1 MRAVGSPGIAN
12 GAPTA
17 ENGDRVDLSE
27 IYNENYRSLV
37 RFLYRRTGDQAVAE
51 DLAQEAFVRAI
62 EHEPERP
69 RAWLFQ
75 VAANLARDD
84 HRRRAVRRR
93 HLALV
98 GSERGTIAGGG
109 QAPPD
114 VVLERKEKAERVHA
128 ALEELA
134 PNDRDGLLLREEGLS
149 YDEIA
154 EALGLSK
161 GSVGT
166 TLSRARAR
174 LATAYEKLEA
184 TGSESDVAH

>member
-1 MRAVGSPGIAN
+1 
-12 GAPTA
+12 
-17 ENGDRVDLSE
+17 VDLSE
-27 IYNENYRSLV
+27 IYNENYRPLV
-37 RFLYRRTGDQAVAE
+37 RFLYRRTGDQALAE

-62 EHEPERP
+62 EHQPEQP

-84 HRRRAVRRR
+84 YRRRAVRRR

-98 GSERGTIAGGG
+98 GNERGVVASGG

-114 VVLERKEKAERVHA
+114 MALERKEQTERVRA

-134 PNDRDGLLLREEGLS
+134 PNDRDGLLMREEGLS
-149 YDEIA
+149 YEEIA
-154 EALGLSK
+154 EALGLSA

-166 TLSRARAR
+166 TLSRARTR
-174 LATAYEKLEA
+174 LAAAYEKLAA
-184 TGSESDVAH
+184 TGSEDDVAH

>member
-1 MRAVGSPGIAN
+1 M
-12 GAPTA
+12 
-17 ENGDRVDLSE
+17 DLSE
-27 IYNENYRSLV
+27 IYNENYRPLV
-37 RFLYRRTGDQAVAE
+37 RFLYRRTGDQARAE
-51 DLAQEAFVRAI
+51 DLAQEAFVKAI
-62 EHEPERP
+62 EHRPEQP

-98 GSERGTIAGGG
+98 GNQRGEVTGVG

-114 VVLERKEKAERVHA
+114 LALERKEQTERVRA
-128 ALEELA
+128 ALDELA
-134 PNDRDGLLLREEGLS
+134 PNDRDGLLMREEGLS

-154 EALGLSK
+154 EALGMSK

-174 LATAYEKLEA
+174 LASAYEKQAA
-184 TGSESDVAH
+184 TGGENDVAH